1 MTSQEQQELLQN
13 ISKVGQQSADLMND
27 FIKNVEVSEFQGL
40 KTVTESMLHLTD
52 QMIKQPEKLIQAQ
65 LDLYQSYLGLWADM
79 AERMMGNPPK
89 TPIEQSFD
97 KRFQHE
103 AWQEHIVFDYI
114 KQSYLLTS
122 KWFSNTL
129 DTLDIDASYKK
140 QIDFYSQQFIDA
152 LSPTNFPMT
161 NPEVLQKTLET
172 KGENL
177 LQGFKNLL
185 KDLDPKTGTLNVQTV
200 DKSAFTPGKNI
211 AVTEG
216 QVVYENP
223 LIQLIQYTP
232 KTKEVSKRPLL
243 ICPPWINKFYILDL
257 QPKNSL
263 VHYMI
268 EEAGQT
274 VFMISWKNPDSSYKD
289 FGWEEYMQQGL
300 LSAVEEVLK
309 ITGEKDLNAVG
320 YCIGG
325 TLLMS
330 TLAYLKAK
338 KDKRIN
344 SATFLTTLTDFE
356 GAGDLGVFLDENQVS
371 ALEAKMSKVGY
382 LDGADMAR
390 TFAMLRANDM
400 IWSFVINNYML
411 GKEPFPFDL
420 LYWNADNTRM
430 PAKMHSFYLR
440 NMYLENNLVAKD
452 KLNLC
457 GEKIDI
463 SKIDMPIY
471 MLCAKDDHIT
481 PWETCFKPMHKLA
494 SEVTFVLG
502 NSGHVAGVVNPPSK
516 QKGYHYKKTVN
527 QDKPHV
533 WLENA
538 EKIEGSW
545 WTDWNNWINAQSPQK
560 KVAARKVKKGIEAA
574 PGRYVCE

>member
-1 MTSQEQQELLQN
+1 MTSQEQQDLLQN
-13 ISKVGQQSADLMND
+13 MSKVGEQSAELMSE
-27 FIKNVEVSEFQGL
+27 FIKNVEITEFQGL
-40 KTVTESMLHLTD
+40 KTVTESMMHLTD
-52 QMIKQPEKLIQAQ
+52 QMIKQPEKLIEAQ
-65 LDLYQSYLGLWADM
+65 LDLYQSYLSLWADM
-79 AERMMGNPPK
+79 AERMMGNEPK
-89 TPIEQSFD
+89 NPIELSSD
-97 KRFQHE
+97 KRFKHD
-103 AWQEHIVFDYI
+103 AWQENIVFDYI

-122 KWFSNTL
+122 KWFANTL
-129 DTLDIDASYKK
+129 DTLDIDESHKK
-140 QIDFYSQQFIDA
+140 QVDFYSQQFIDA
-152 LSPTNFPMT
+152 LSPTNFPLT
-161 NPEVLQKTLET
+161 NPEVLEKTLET

-177 LQGFKNLL
+177 LQGFQNIM
-185 KDLDPKTGTLNVQTV
+185 KDLDPKTGVLNVQTV

-216 QVVYENP
+216 DVVYENA
-223 LIQLIQYTP
+223 LFQLIQYTP
-232 KTKEVSKRPLL
+232 KTEKVAKRPLL
-243 ICPPWINKFYILDL
+243 VCPPWINKFYILDL

-268 EEAGQT
+268 EEAEQT
-274 VFMISWKNPDSSYKD
+274 VFMISWKNPDASYKD

-300 LSAVEEVLK
+300 LTAVDQVTKL
-309 ITGEKDLNAVG
+309 TGEKDINAVG

-338 KDKRIN
+338 DDKRIK

-371 ALEAKMSKVGY
+371 ALETKMDKVGY
-382 LDGADMAR
+382 LDGAEMAR

-440 NMYLENNLVAKD
+440 NMYLQNNLVK
-452 KLNLC
+452 KNKITLS

-463 SKIDMPIY
+463 SQIDIPIY
-471 MLCAKDDHIT
+471 MLCTKDDHIT

-516 QKGYHYKKTVN
+516 QKGYHYKKIVT
-527 QDKPHV
+527 QDKAHV
-533 WLENA
+533 WLDKA
-538 EKIEGSW
+538 EKTEGSW
-545 WTDWNNWINAQSPQK
+545 WSDWNSWINKQSTTK
-560 KVAARKVKKGIEAA
+560 KVPARKISKSIEAA
-574 PGRYVCE
+574 PGRYVNE